1 MDSNTLINLAAGIN
15 AAYTSTN
22 IARIEVGKLLNK
34 ARAEFKSDKL
44 FGQWCAEN
52 IHADLTQQDRNEMMA
67 VAKYVGT
74 NSVEPE
80 VISNLGWSG
89 LVSISRMM
97 NGDIG
102 EEARRAGTEAINE
115 AAFNGKLTA
124 AEAVQVAAKAMPEH
138 AKAYA
143 PVEKAL
149 QAATPARLS
158 VAVDKPVTDKP
169 VTPTAV
175 TASEVMEASTMI
187 EVAIRGYGIKLQVEK
202 TASGGYEMD
211 LPKSVRDKVIEDFT
225 NSPQFE
231 ALKAKLIQSAIS
243 MAQKAAKPAKP
254 VARKR
259 ADDPMANLQN
269 ALGSMLAG

>member
-1 MDSNTLINLAAGIN
+1 MNSNTLITLAADIN

-34 ARAEFKSDKL
+34 ARAEFKCDKL

-52 IHADLTQQDRNEMMA
+52 IHADLSHQARGEMMA

-89 LVSISRMM
+89 LVSISRIM

-102 EEARRAGTEAINE
+102 EAARRAGTEAINE

-124 AEAVQVAAKAMPEH
+124 AEAVQVAAKAMPGY
-138 AKAYA
+138 AKSYGTVA
-143 PVEKAL
+143 KAL

-158 VAVDKPVTDKP
+158 VAVDEPVTDKP
-169 VTPTAV
+169 TTTPAV
-175 TASEVMEASTMI
+175 TASEVMAASTMI
-187 EVAIRGYGIKLQVEK
+187 EVAIRGYGITLQVER
-202 TASGGYEMD
+202 TASGYEMD

-225 NSPQFE
+225 RSPEFE

-254 VARKR
+254 VARKTS
-259 ADDPMANLQN
+259 DPMANLQN

>member
-1 MDSNTLINLAAGIN
+1 MDSNTLITLAADIN

-52 IHADLTQQDRNEMMA
+52 IHADLSHQARGEMMA

-89 LVSISRMM
+89 LVSISRIM

-102 EEARRAGTEAINE
+102 EAARRAGTEAINE

-124 AEAVQVAAKAMPEH
+124 AEAVQVAARAMPEY
-138 AKAYA
+138 AKAYGTVA
-143 PVEKAL
+143 KAL

-158 VAVDKPVTDKP
+158 VAVDEPVTDKP
-169 VTPTAV
+169 TTTPAV
-175 TASEVMEASTMI
+175 TASEVMAASAMI
-187 EVAIRGYGIKLQVEK
+187 EVAIRGYGVTLQVEK
-202 TASGGYEMD
+202 TASGYEMD
-211 LPKSVRDKVIEDFT
+211 LPKAVKDKVIEDFT

-243 MAQKAAKPAKP
+243 MAQKAAKPA
-254 VARKR
+254 ARKTS
-259 ADDPMANLQN
+259 DPMANLQN